1 MQDRPSGGP
10 DVIALPPL
18 ILGAAIALGL
28 ILNYFWPA
36 KVLTHSLAVPLGILI
51 VFVAVAIGLLAVRE
65 MVTASTPLD
74 VRKRSTSDRDLGS
87 LPTKPQSDLSRHDS
101 TLHRRRFSRRFALAS
116 GSCPAVRGYSTK
128 RRDRTGRSLSRTQF
142 RGRISALQSQ
152 GPALDIALDLK
163 IVL

>member
-18 ILGAAIALGL
+18 ILGATIALGL

-36 KVLTHSLAVPLGILI
+36 KVLAHSLAVPLGILI

-74 VRKRSTSDRDLGS
+74 VRKRSTRIVTSGIFQQSRNPIYLGMVLLCTGIAFLVDS
-87 LPTKPQSDLSRHDS
+87 LWLLGLVPLFAAILQKGVIEPEEAYLERNFGEDYLRYKARV
-101 TLHRRRFSRRFALAS
+101 RRW
-116 GSCPAVRGYSTK
+116 
-128 RRDRTGRSLSRTQF
+128 
-142 RGRISALQSQ
+142 I
-152 GPALDIALDLK
+152 
-163 IVL
+163 

>member
-36 KVLTHSLAVPLGILI
+36 KVLAHSLAVPLGILI

-74 VRKRSTSDRDLGS
+74 VRKRSTRIVTSGIFQQSRNPIYLGMV
-87 LPTKPQSDLSRHDS
+87 LLCTGVAFLVDS
-101 TLHRRRFSRRFALAS
+101 FWLLGLVPLFAAILQKGVIEPEEAYLERNFGEDYLRYKARVRRW
-116 GSCPAVRGYSTK
+116 
-128 RRDRTGRSLSRTQF
+128 
-142 RGRISALQSQ
+142 I
-152 GPALDIALDLK
+152 
-163 IVL
+163 

>member
-36 KVLTHSLAVPLGILI
+36 KVLARSLAVPLGILI

-74 VRKRSTSDRDLGS
+74 VRKRSTRIVTSGIFQQSRNPIYLGMVLFCIGVAFLVDS
-87 LPTKPQSDLSRHDS
+87 LWLLGLVPLFAAILQKGVIEPEEAYLERNFGEEY
-101 TLHRRRFSRRFALAS
+101 LRYKARVRRW
-116 GSCPAVRGYSTK
+116 
-128 RRDRTGRSLSRTQF
+128 
-142 RGRISALQSQ
+142 I
-152 GPALDIALDLK
+152 
-163 IVL
+163 

>member
-36 KVLTHSLAVPLGILI
+36 KVLARSLAVPLGILI

-74 VRKRSTSDRDLGS
+74 VRKRSTRIVTSGIFQQSRNPIYLGMVLLCTGVAFLVDS
-87 LPTKPQSDLSRHDS
+87 LWLLGLVPLFAAILQKGVIEPEEAYLECNFGEEYLRYKARV
-101 TLHRRRFSRRFALAS
+101 RRW
-116 GSCPAVRGYSTK
+116 
-128 RRDRTGRSLSRTQF
+128 
-142 RGRISALQSQ
+142 I
-152 GPALDIALDLK
+152 
-163 IVL
+163 

>member
-36 KVLTHSLAVPLGILI
+36 KVLAHSLAVPLGILI
-51 VFVAVAIGLLAVRE
+51 VFVAVAICLLAVRE

-74 VRKRSTSDRDLGS
+74 VRKRSTRIVTSGIFQQSRNPIYLGMVLLCTGVAFLVDS
-87 LPTKPQSDLSRHDS
+87 LWLLGLVPLFAAILQKGVIEPEEAYLERNFGEDYLRYKARV
-101 TLHRRRFSRRFALAS
+101 RRW
-116 GSCPAVRGYSTK
+116 
-128 RRDRTGRSLSRTQF
+128 
-142 RGRISALQSQ
+142 I
-152 GPALDIALDLK
+152 
-163 IVL
+163 

>member
-18 ILGAAIALGL
+18 ILGAAVALGL

-74 VRKRSTSDRDLGS
+74 VRKRSTRIVTSGVFQQSRNLIYLGMVLFCTGVAFLVDS
-87 LPTKPQSDLSRHDS
+87 LWLLGLVPLFAAILQKGVIEPEEAYLERNFGEEY
-101 TLHRRRFSRRFALAS
+101 LRYKARVRRW
-116 GSCPAVRGYSTK
+116 
-128 RRDRTGRSLSRTQF
+128 
-142 RGRISALQSQ
+142 I
-152 GPALDIALDLK
+152 
-163 IVL
+163 

>member
-36 KVLTHSLAVPLGILI
+36 KVLARSLAVPLGILI

-74 VRKRSTSDRDLGS
+74 VRKRSTRIVTSGVFQQSRNPIYLGMVLLCTGVAFLVDS
-87 LPTKPQSDLSRHDS
+87 LWLLGLVPLFAAILQKGVIEPEEAYLERNFGEEY
-101 TLHRRRFSRRFALAS
+101 LRYKARVRRW
-116 GSCPAVRGYSTK
+116 
-128 RRDRTGRSLSRTQF
+128 
-142 RGRISALQSQ
+142 I
-152 GPALDIALDLK
+152 
-163 IVL
+163 

>member
-18 ILGAAIALGL
+18 ILGAAIELGL

-36 KVLTHSLAVPLGILI
+36 KVLAHSLAVPLGILI

-74 VRKRSTSDRDLGS
+74 VRKRSTRIVTSGIFQQSRNPIYLGMVLLCTGIAFLVDS
-87 LPTKPQSDLSRHDS
+87 LWLLGLVPLFAAILQKGVIEPEEAYLERNFGEEY
-101 TLHRRRFSRRFALAS
+101 LRYKARVRRW
-116 GSCPAVRGYSTK
+116 
-128 RRDRTGRSLSRTQF
+128 
-142 RGRISALQSQ
+142 I
-152 GPALDIALDLK
+152 
-163 IVL
+163 

>member
-18 ILGAAIALGL
+18 ILGATIALGL

-36 KVLTHSLAVPLGILI
+36 KVLAHSLAVPLGILI

-74 VRKRSTSDRDLGS
+74 VRKRSTRIVTSGVFQQSRNPIYLGMVLLCTGIAFLVDS
-87 LPTKPQSDLSRHDS
+87 LWLLGLVPLFAAILQKGVIEPEEAYLERNFGEDYLRYKARV
-101 TLHRRRFSRRFALAS
+101 RRW
-116 GSCPAVRGYSTK
+116 
-128 RRDRTGRSLSRTQF
+128 
-142 RGRISALQSQ
+142 I
-152 GPALDIALDLK
+152 
-163 IVL
+163 

>member
-1 MQDRPSGGP
+1 MRDRPSGGP

-36 KVLTHSLAVPLGILI
+36 KVLARSLAVPLGILI

-74 VRKRSTSDRDLGS
+74 VRKRSTRIVTSGIFQQSRNPIYLGMVLLCTGVAFLVDS
-87 LPTKPQSDLSRHDS
+87 LWLLGLVPLFAAILQKGVIEPEEAYLERNFGEDYLRYKARV
-101 TLHRRRFSRRFALAS
+101 RRW
-116 GSCPAVRGYSTK
+116 
-128 RRDRTGRSLSRTQF
+128 
-142 RGRISALQSQ
+142 I
-152 GPALDIALDLK
+152 
-163 IVL
+163 

>member
-36 KVLTHSLAVPLGILI
+36 KVLTRSLAVPLGILI
-51 VFVAVAIGLLAVRE
+51 VFVAVAIGILAVRE

-74 VRKRSTSDRDLGS
+74 VRKRSTRIVTSGVFQQSRNPIYLGMVLLCTGIAFLVDS
-87 LPTKPQSDLSRHDS
+87 LWLLGLVPLFAAILQKGVIEPEEAYLERNFGEEY
-101 TLHRRRFSRRFALAS
+101 LRYKARVRRW
-116 GSCPAVRGYSTK
+116 
-128 RRDRTGRSLSRTQF
+128 
-142 RGRISALQSQ
+142 I
-152 GPALDIALDLK
+152 
-163 IVL
+163 

>member
-36 KVLTHSLAVPLGILI
+36 KVLARSLAVPLGILI

-74 VRKRSTSDRDLGS
+74 VRKRSTRIVTSGVFQQSRNPIYLGMVLLCTGVAFLVDS
-87 LPTKPQSDLSRHDS
+87 LWLLGLVPL
-101 TLHRRRFSRRFALAS
+101 FAA
-116 GSCPAVRGYSTK
+116 
-128 RRDRTGRSLSRTQF
+128 
-142 RGRISALQSQ
+142 ILQK
-152 GPALDIALDLK
+152 GVIEPEEAYLERNFGEEYLRYKARVPRWI
-163 IVL
+163 

>member
-18 ILGAAIALGL
+18 ILGVTIALGL

-36 KVLTHSLAVPLGILI
+36 KVLARSLAVPLGILI

-74 VRKRSTSDRDLGS
+74 VRKRSTRIVTSGVFQQSRNPIYLGMVLLCTGIAFLVDS
-87 LPTKPQSDLSRHDS
+87 LWLLGLVPLFAAILQKGVIEPEEAYLERNFGEDYLRYKARV
-101 TLHRRRFSRRFALAS
+101 RRW
-116 GSCPAVRGYSTK
+116 
-128 RRDRTGRSLSRTQF
+128 
-142 RGRISALQSQ
+142 I
-152 GPALDIALDLK
+152 
-163 IVL
+163 

>member
-74 VRKRSTSDRDLGS
+74 VRKRSTRIVTSGVFQQSRNPIYLGMVLLCTGVAFLVDS
-87 LPTKPQSDLSRHDS
+87 LWLLGLVPLFAAILQKGVIEPEEAYLERNFGEEY
-101 TLHRRRFSRRFALAS
+101 LRYKARVRRW
-116 GSCPAVRGYSTK
+116 
-128 RRDRTGRSLSRTQF
+128 
-142 RGRISALQSQ
+142 I
-152 GPALDIALDLK
+152 
-163 IVL
+163 

>member
-36 KVLTHSLAVPLGILI
+36 KVLARSLAVPLGILI

-74 VRKRSTSDRDLGS
+74 VRKRSTRIVTSGVFQQSRNPIYLGMVLLCTGVAFLIDS
-87 LPTKPQSDLSRHDS
+87 LWLLGLVPLFAAILQKGVIEPEEAYLERNFGEEY
-101 TLHRRRFSRRFALAS
+101 LRYKARVRRW
-116 GSCPAVRGYSTK
+116 
-128 RRDRTGRSLSRTQF
+128 
-142 RGRISALQSQ
+142 I
-152 GPALDIALDLK
+152 
-163 IVL
+163 

>member
-36 KVLTHSLAVPLGILI
+36 KVLAHSLAVPLGILI

-74 VRKRSTSDRDLGS
+74 VRKRSTRIVTSGIFQQSRNPIYLGMVLLCTGIAFLVDS
-87 LPTKPQSDLSRHDS
+87 LWLLGLVPLFAAILQKGVIEPEEAYLERNFGEDYLRYKARV
-101 TLHRRRFSRRFALAS
+101 RRW
-116 GSCPAVRGYSTK
+116 
-128 RRDRTGRSLSRTQF
+128 
-142 RGRISALQSQ
+142 I
-152 GPALDIALDLK
+152 
-163 IVL
+163 

>member
-18 ILGAAIALGL
+18 ILGATIALGL

-36 KVLTHSLAVPLGILI
+36 KVLARSLAVPLGILI

-74 VRKRSTSDRDLGS
+74 VRKRSTRIVTSGVFQQSRNPIYLGMVLLCTGIAFLVDS
-87 LPTKPQSDLSRHDS
+87 LWLLGLVPLFAAILQKGVIEPEEAYLERNFGEDYLRYKARV
-101 TLHRRRFSRRFALAS
+101 RRW
-116 GSCPAVRGYSTK
+116 
-128 RRDRTGRSLSRTQF
+128 
-142 RGRISALQSQ
+142 I
-152 GPALDIALDLK
+152 
-163 IVL
+163 

>member
-36 KVLTHSLAVPLGILI
+36 KVLARSLAVPLGILI

-74 VRKRSTSDRDLGS
+74 VRKRSTRIVTSGVFQQSRNPIYLGMVLLCTGVAFLVDS
-87 LPTKPQSDLSRHDS
+87 LWLLGVVPLFAAILQKGVIEPEEAYLARNFGEDYLRYKARV
-101 TLHRRRFSRRFALAS
+101 RRW
-116 GSCPAVRGYSTK
+116 
-128 RRDRTGRSLSRTQF
+128 
-142 RGRISALQSQ
+142 I
-152 GPALDIALDLK
+152 
-163 IVL
+163 

>member
-36 KVLTHSLAVPLGILI
+36 KVLARSLAVPLGILI

-74 VRKRSTSDRDLGS
+74 VRKRSTRIVTSGIFQQSRNPIYLGMVLLCTGVAFLVDS
-87 LPTKPQSDLSRHDS
+87 LWLLGVVPLFAAILQKGVIEPEEAYLERNFGEEY
-101 TLHRRRFSRRFALAS
+101 LRYKARVRRW
-116 GSCPAVRGYSTK
+116 
-128 RRDRTGRSLSRTQF
+128 
-142 RGRISALQSQ
+142 I
-152 GPALDIALDLK
+152 
-163 IVL
+163 

>member
-36 KVLTHSLAVPLGILI
+36 KVLTRSLAVPLGILI
-51 VFVAVAIGLLAVRE
+51 VFVAVAIGILAVRE

-74 VRKRSTSDRDLGS
+74 VRKRSTRIVTSGVFQQSRNPIYLGMVLLCTGVAFLVDSLWLLGLVPLFAAILQKGVIEPEEAYLDRNFGEEYLRY
-87 LPTKPQSDLSRHDS
+87 KARV
-101 TLHRRRFSRRFALAS
+101 RRW
-116 GSCPAVRGYSTK
+116 
-128 RRDRTGRSLSRTQF
+128 
-142 RGRISALQSQ
+142 I
-152 GPALDIALDLK
+152 
-163 IVL
+163 

>member
-36 KVLTHSLAVPLGILI
+36 KVLAHSLAVPLGILI
-51 VFVAVAIGLLAVRE
+51 IFVAVAIGLLAVRE

-74 VRKRSTSDRDLGS
+74 VRKRSTRIVTSGIFQQSRNPIYLGMV
-87 LPTKPQSDLSRHDS
+87 LLCTGVAFLVDS
-101 TLHRRRFSRRFALAS
+101 FWLLGLVPLFAAILQKGVIEPEEAYLERNFGEEYLRYKARVRRW
-116 GSCPAVRGYSTK
+116 
-128 RRDRTGRSLSRTQF
+128 
-142 RGRISALQSQ
+142 I
-152 GPALDIALDLK
+152 
-163 IVL
+163 

>member
-36 KVLTHSLAVPLGILI
+36 KVLAHSLAVPLGILI
-51 VFVAVAIGLLAVRE
+51 IFVAVAIGLLAVRE

-74 VRKRSTSDRDLGS
+74 VRKRSTRIVTSGIFQQSRNPIYLGMV
-87 LPTKPQSDLSRHDS
+87 LLCTGVAFLVDS
-101 TLHRRRFSRRFALAS
+101 FWLLGLVPLFAAILQKGVIEPEEAYLERNFGEDYLRYKARVRRW
-116 GSCPAVRGYSTK
+116 
-128 RRDRTGRSLSRTQF
+128 
-142 RGRISALQSQ
+142 I
-152 GPALDIALDLK
+152 
-163 IVL
+163 

>member
-18 ILGAAIALGL
+18 ILGAAVALGL

-36 KVLTHSLAVPLGILI
+36 KVLTHSLAVPLGIHI

-74 VRKRSTSDRDLGS
+74 VRKRSTRIVTSGVFQQSRNPIYLGMVLLCTGVAFLVDS
-87 LPTKPQSDLSRHDS
+87 LWLLGLVPLFAAILQKGVIEPEEAYLERNFGEEY
-101 TLHRRRFSRRFALAS
+101 LRYKARVRRW
-116 GSCPAVRGYSTK
+116 
-128 RRDRTGRSLSRTQF
+128 
-142 RGRISALQSQ
+142 I
-152 GPALDIALDLK
+152 
-163 IVL
+163 

>member
-36 KVLTHSLAVPLGILI
+36 KVFTHSLAVPLGILI
-51 VFVAVAIGLLAVRE
+51 VFVAIAIGLLAVRE

-74 VRKRSTSDRDLGS
+74 VRKRSTRIVTSGIFQQSRNPIYLGMVLLCTGVAFLVDS
-87 LPTKPQSDLSRHDS
+87 LWLLGLVPLFAAILQKGVIEPEEAYLERNFGEEY
-101 TLHRRRFSRRFALAS
+101 LRYKARVRRW
-116 GSCPAVRGYSTK
+116 
-128 RRDRTGRSLSRTQF
+128 
-142 RGRISALQSQ
+142 I
-152 GPALDIALDLK
+152 
-163 IVL
+163 

>member
-18 ILGAAIALGL
+18 ILGAATALGL

-36 KVLTHSLAVPLGILI
+36 KLLAHSLAVPLGILI

-74 VRKRSTSDRDLGS
+74 VRKRSTRIVTSGIFEKKSRNRIYLGMVLLCTGVAFLVDS
-87 LPTKPQSDLSRHDS
+87 LWLLGLVPLFAAILQKGVIEPEEAYLERNFGEDYLRYKARVRHW
-101 TLHRRRFSRRFALAS
+101 
-116 GSCPAVRGYSTK
+116 
-128 RRDRTGRSLSRTQF
+128 
-142 RGRISALQSQ
+142 I
-152 GPALDIALDLK
+152 
-163 IVL
+163 

>member
-51 VFVAVAIGLLAVRE
+51 VFVAIAIGLLAVRE

-74 VRKRSTSDRDLGS
+74 VRKRSTRIVTSGVFQQSRNPIYLGMVLLCTGVAFLVDS
-87 LPTKPQSDLSRHDS
+87 LWLLGLVPLFAAILQKGVIEPEEAYLERNFGEEY
-101 TLHRRRFSRRFALAS
+101 LRYKARVRRW
-116 GSCPAVRGYSTK
+116 
-128 RRDRTGRSLSRTQF
+128 
-142 RGRISALQSQ
+142 I
-152 GPALDIALDLK
+152 
-163 IVL
+163 

>member
-36 KVLTHSLAVPLGILI
+36 KVLTRSLAVPLGILI
-51 VFVAVAIGLLAVRE
+51 VFVAVAIGILAVRE

-74 VRKRSTSDRDLGS
+74 VRKRSTRIVTSGVFQQSRNPIYLGMVLLCTGVAFLVDS
-87 LPTKPQSDLSRHDS
+87 LWLLGLVPLFAAILQKGVIEPAEAYLERNFGEEY
-101 TLHRRRFSRRFALAS
+101 LRYKARVRRW
-116 GSCPAVRGYSTK
+116 
-128 RRDRTGRSLSRTQF
+128 
-142 RGRISALQSQ
+142 I
-152 GPALDIALDLK
+152 
-163 IVL
+163 

>member
-36 KVLTHSLAVPLGILI
+36 KVLTRSLAVPLGILI
-51 VFVAVAIGLLAVRE
+51 VFVAVAIGILAVRE

-74 VRKRSTSDRDLGS
+74 VRKRSTRIVTSGVFQQSRNPIYLGMVLLCTGVAFLVDS
-87 LPTKPQSDLSRHDS
+87 LWLLGLVPLFAAILQKGVIEPEEAYLERNFGEEY
-101 TLHRRRFSRRFALAS
+101 LRYKARVRRW
-116 GSCPAVRGYSTK
+116 
-128 RRDRTGRSLSRTQF
+128 
-142 RGRISALQSQ
+142 I
-152 GPALDIALDLK
+152 
-163 IVL
+163 

>member
-36 KVLTHSLAVPLGILI
+36 KVLTRSLAVPLGILI

-74 VRKRSTSDRDLGS
+74 VRKRSTRIVTSGIFQQSRNPIYLGMVLLCTGIAFLVDS
-87 LPTKPQSDLSRHDS
+87 LWLLGLVPLFAAILQNGVIEPEKAYLECNFGEEYLRYKARV
-101 TLHRRRFSRRFALAS
+101 RRW
-116 GSCPAVRGYSTK
+116 
-128 RRDRTGRSLSRTQF
+128 
-142 RGRISALQSQ
+142 I
-152 GPALDIALDLK
+152 
-163 IVL
+163 